1 MKHCSNRSLLLALLF
16 STPLAAQSL
25 PQTKFFPI
33 TPCRVA
39 DTRNPN
45 GAYGG
50 PALSF
55 GASRAFTLVGT
66 CGIPATARA
75 VNMNIA
81 VVTPGAGGSL
91 AIFPGG
97 APTGTSTAISYKAGK
112 TRANNFIA
120 RLGTNGDIVVI
131 CQQTLGTTHFLIDVS
146 GYFEDPP
153 TTPATTLAAF
163 ANTATFG
170 SSPGLVSHIR
180 DVGMGGFLTEQF
192 AAPPSVYASMA
203 LFPNQQGSACTG
215 TCPRDNY
222 TMYLLQ
228 KQFFY
233 NSIYLSDQLRQRVAW
248 ALHKIIPING
258 QDIGQPSRMVPYLNI
273 LVNNAFG
280 NYRTILYQMTL
291 NPAMGSYL
299 NMNTST
305 LSLPNENYGRE
316 VLQLFSIG
324 LEKLNLD
331 GTPQLD
337 INGDPIPTYDQATI
351 TEFARV
357 FTGWK
362 FAPDPAPNTDDYI
375 TPMVLDDTKH
385 DKGAKTLLNGT
396 VLPCRGAVAPCVTTQ
411 TADKDLNDAI
421 DNVFNHPNVGP
432 FIGGALIRNLV
443 TSNPSPA
450 YVARVAAKFNNNG
463 FGVRGD
469 LKAVVTQ
476 IVTDPEALAGAA
488 SSGFG
493 SLRDPAMFT
502 ISLLRSLGARSANGA
517 SLSDG
522 ILNPQVTSLGQNI
535 FQPDTVF
542 SYYPA
547 DYLTPGTSLLGPE
560 FGILSASTSLRR
572 ANLVN
577 TLVYSTI
584 PVGTNNPFGTS
595 LDLGGIQTLSGNPA
609 AMVEELNQ
617 RLCHGLLSASA
628 KAAIVTAVNAV
639 SPATPRSM
647 AQQATYLVAT
657 SSQFQVER

>member
-1 MKHCSNRSLLLALLF
+1 MKHCSRRSLLLALLF

-25 PQTKFFPI
+25 PQTKFYPI

-39 DTRNPN
+39 DTRNAN
-45 GAYGG
+45 GAFGG

-55 GASRAFTLVGT
+55 GASRTFTLVGT
-66 CGIPATARA
+66 CGIPATARS

-81 VVTPGAGGSL
+81 VVTPGAAGSL

-97 APTGTSTAISYKAGK
+97 VPTGSSTAISYKAGK

-131 CQQTLGTTHFLIDVS
+131 CQQASGTTHFLIDVS
-146 GYFEDPP
+146 GYFEDLP
-153 TTPATTLAAF
+153 TTPASTLAAF
-163 ANTATFG
+163 ANITTWG
-170 SSPGLVSHIR
+170 TYPGLVSHLR
-180 DVGMGGFLTEQF
+180 DVGTAAFLAEQF
-192 AAPPSVYASMA
+192 AAPPSFYPGMA
-203 LFPNQQGSACTG
+203 LFPNTQQASCTG
-215 TCPRDNY
+215 NCPRDNY

-228 KQFFY
+228 NYFFTYALY
-233 NSIYLSDQLRQRVAW
+233 NPDQLRQKVAW
-248 ALHKIIPING
+248 ALHRIIPING
-258 QDIGQPSRMVPYLNI
+258 QDIGQPSRVVPYLNVFMI
-273 LVNNAFG
+273 NAFG
-280 NYRTILYQMTL
+280 NYRDILYQITL
-291 NPAMGSYL
+291 NPAMGQYL

-316 VLQLFSIG
+316 ILQLFSIG
-324 LEKLNLD
+324 TEKLNLD

-337 INGDPIPTYDQATI
+337 GGGNPIPTYDQTTI
-351 TEFARV
+351 NEFARV

-362 FAPDPAPNTDDYI
+362 FAPQPVSGTDDYI

-396 VLPCRGAVAPCVTTQ
+396 VLPCRGAVAPCIPTQ

-421 DNVFNHPNVGP
+421 DNIFNDPNVGP

-450 YVARVAAKFNNNG
+450 YVSRVAAKFNDNG

-488 SSGFG
+488 SSNFG
-493 SLRDPAMFT
+493 NLKDPALYA

-517 SLSDG
+517 GLSDG
-522 ILNPQVTSLGQNI
+522 VLNPQATSLGQNV

-547 DYLTPGTSLLGPE
+547 DYLTPGTALLGPE

-584 PVGTNNPFGTS
+584 PVGANNPSGTS

-628 KAAIVTAVNAV
+628 KAAIVTAVNAA
-639 SPATPRSM
+639 SATPRSM

-657 SSQFQVER
+657 SSQYQVER

>member
-1 MKHCSNRSLLLALLF
+1 MKHCSRRSLLLALLF

-25 PQTKFFPI
+25 PQTKFYPI
-33 TPCRVA
+33 TPCRAV

-55 GASRAFTLVGT
+55 GASRTFSLVST

-81 VVTPGAGGSL
+81 AVTPGAAGSL

-97 APTGTSTAISYKAGK
+97 ASVGASTAISYKTGR

-131 CQQTLGTTHFLIDVS
+131 CQQPSGTTHFLIDVS
-146 GYFEDPP
+146 GYFEDLPA
-153 TTPATTLAAF
+153 TPASTLAAF
-163 ANTATFG
+163 ANLTTFG
-170 SSPGLVSHIR
+170 SNPGLVGHLR
-180 DVGMGGFLTEQF
+180 DVGTSAFLAEQF
-192 AAPPSVYASMA
+192 AATPSFYPGLP
-203 LFPNQQGSACTG
+203 LFPNQKQGSCTG

-222 TMYLLQ
+222 TMYPLQ
-228 KQFFY
+228 KYFFTYALY
-233 NSIYLSDQLRQRVAW
+233 NPDQLRQRVAW

-258 QDIGQPSRMVPYLNI
+258 QDIGQPSRVVPYLNVFVI
-273 LVNNAFG
+273 NAFG
-280 NYRTILYQMTL
+280 NYRDILYQITL
-291 NPAMGSYL
+291 NPAMGQYL

-305 LSLPNENYGRE
+305 LALPNENYGRE
-316 VLQLFSIG
+316 ILQLFSIG

-351 TEFARV
+351 NEFARV

-362 FAPDPAPNTDDYI
+362 FAPQPVPGTDNYT

-385 DKGAKTLLNGT
+385 DKGSKTLLNGT
-396 VLPCRGAVAPCVTTQ
+396 VLPCRGAVAPCTPLQ

-421 DNVFNHPNVGP
+421 NNIFNDPNVGP

-443 TSNPSPA
+443 TSNPTPA

-488 SSGFG
+488 SSNFG
-493 SLRDPAMFT
+493 NLRDPALFA
-502 ISLLRSLGARSANGA
+502 ISFLRSLGARSANGA
-517 SLSDG
+517 GLSDG
-522 ILNPQVTSLGQNI
+522 VLNPQATSLGQNV

-584 PVGTNNPFGTS
+584 PVGSNNPSGTS
-595 LDLGGIQTLSGNPA
+595 LDLGGIQTLSVNPA

-628 KAAIVTAVNAV
+628 KAAIVTAVNAA
-639 SPATPRSM
+639 ATPKAK

>member
-1 MKHCSNRSLLLALLF
+1 MKHCPRRSFLLALLF

-25 PQTKFFPI
+25 PQTRFYPV
-33 TPCRVA
+33 TPCRIA
-39 DTRNPN
+39 DTRNAN

-55 GASRAFTLVGT
+55 GASRGFTLVGT
-66 CGIPATARA
+66 CGIPATARS
-75 VNMNIA
+75 VNLNIA
-81 VVTPGAGGSL
+81 AVTPGAAGTL

-97 APTGTSTAISYKAGK
+97 VPAGVSTAISYRTGR

-131 CQQTLGTTHFLIDVS
+131 CQQPSGTTHFLIDVS
-146 GYFEDPP
+146 GYFDDLPA
-153 TTPATTLAAF
+153 TPAAALAAF
-163 ANTATFG
+163 ANTTTFG
-170 SSPGLVSHIR
+170 SSPGLVGHLR
-180 DVGMGGFLTEQF
+180 DVGTAGFLAEQL
-192 AAPPSVYASMA
+192 AAPPSLYPALP
-203 LFPNQQGSACTG
+203 LFPNQQQATCTG

-222 TMYLLQ
+222 TMYPLQ
-228 KQFFY
+228 RQFFTNALY
-233 NSIYLSDQLRQRVAW
+233 GQDQLRQRVAW
-248 ALHKIIPING
+248 ALHKIIPIGG
-258 QDIGQPSRMVPYLNI
+258 QDIGQPSRMIPYLNI

-280 NYRTILYQMTL
+280 NYRDILYEITL
-291 NPAMGSYL
+291 NAAMGQYL

-305 LSLPNENYGRE
+305 LSNPNENYGRE
-316 VLQLFSIG
+316 ILQLFSIG
-324 LEKLNLD
+324 LVKLNLD

-337 INGDPIPTYDQATI
+337 ANSEPIPTYDQTTI
-351 TEFARV
+351 NEFARV
-357 FTGWK
+357 FTGWR
-362 FAPDPAPNTDDYI
+362 FASQPVPGTDDYI
-375 TPMVLDDTKH
+375 NPMVLVDANH

-396 VLPCRGAVAPCVTTQ
+396 VLPCRGAVSPCTPLQ

-421 DNVFNHPNVGP
+421 DNVFNDPNVGP

-443 TSNPSPA
+443 TSNPTPA

-463 FGVRGD
+463 SGVRGD
-469 LKAVVTQ
+469 LAAVVRAV
-476 IVTDPEALAGAA
+476 VTDPEALAGSADPD
-488 SSGFG
+488 FG
-493 SLRDPAMFT
+493 ALRDPAFFA
-502 ISLLRSLGARSANGA
+502 IALLRSLGARAANGA
-517 SLSDG
+517 GPSDG
-522 ILNPQVTSLGQNI
+522 VLSPQIASLGQTV

-584 PVGTNNPFGTS
+584 PVGANNPSGTS
-595 LDLGGIQTLSGNPA
+595 LDLGGIQTLAGNPA

-628 KAAIVTAVNAV
+628 NAAIVTAVNAA
-639 SPATPRSM
+639 ATPKAK